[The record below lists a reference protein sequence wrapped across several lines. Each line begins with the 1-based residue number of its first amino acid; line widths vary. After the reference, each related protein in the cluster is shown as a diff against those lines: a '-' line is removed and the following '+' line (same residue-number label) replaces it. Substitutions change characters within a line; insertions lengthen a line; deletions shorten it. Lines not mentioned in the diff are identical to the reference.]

1 MLNKGLIFSY
11 KLVMTKRYCRYPWAG
26 YHQWPFWKRGFLR
39 CISSLSPNLFLI
51 SPTSYLPI
59 FCLSSIPILPWTRNL
74 KTKAQ
79 FRRKLVLFSLWCQI
93 FGRDIQF
100 YSIKTLFSCL
110 KMFQGQFF
118 SLLGNKNIRRVWSAL
133 NKYFVLF
140 LSSNIVSI
148 LSGTIKRWDKL

>member
-1 MLNKGLIFSY
+1 MHCNGPFERGGFWGAFLLFPPTYCSSYLLLICQFS
-11 KLVMTKRYCRYPWAG
+11 AS
-26 YHQWPFWKRGFLR
+26 HPFL
-39 CISSLSPNLFLI
+39 SSLEQETSKPKLSLGENLF
-51 SPTSYLPI
+51 
-59 FCLSSIPILPWTRNL
+59 
-74 KTKAQ
+74 
-79 FRRKLVLFSLWCQI
+79 LFSLWCQI

-118 SLLGNKNIRRVWSAL
+118 SRLGNKNIRRVWSAL

-148 LSGTIKRWDKL
+148 LSGTIKRLDKL